1 MPLEVLNWKT
11 FGHSEILRY
20 ITKSAEQDRL
30 SHAYLFTGP
39 DRVGKTTIAID
50 LACLI
55 NAEPKTT
62 NSGNVV
68 VDLKNDPQAIRIRK
82 GFHSD
87 VKIINYETP
96 CSTDGTEIK
105 SRVHIS
111 IEHIQDIK
119 REASLKPFEGEAK
132 IFIIEGAQ
140 NMTLEASNALLK
152 ILEEPSDQVFFV
164 LTTSSTLHLP
174 ETIISRCQVL
184 SIRSVKKSEIA
195 ENLSNIYGLDHL
207 ESENLSSLSRG
218 RPGWAVA
225 ALKDAT
231 MVDSLSQLVNRI
243 SDIMSGTVEERFKYA
258 RKLSDQFRMNREEVY
273 AELDGWIDWFR
284 EISISKNGLEQYLFF
299 RQKESDYLE
308 ISEKLSQRQIVKAIN
323 LLFEI
328 RGNLQNNAA
337 PRLALEVLMVE
348 LPFIKTNV

>member
-1 MPLEVLNWKT
+1 MALEILNWKT
-11 FGHSEILRY
+11 FGHSEVLRY
-20 ITKSAEQDRL
+20 IKKSVEQDRL

-39 DRVGKTTIAID
+39 DRVGKTTVAID

-55 NAEPKTT
+55 NAEHKTT
-62 NSGNVV
+62 KSGNVV
-68 VDLKNDPQAIRIRK
+68 VDLKNDRQAIRIRK

-87 VKIINYETP
+87 VKIINNETP
-96 CSTDGTEIK
+96 CSTDGTETK
-105 SRVHIS
+105 SRVNIS

-119 REASLKPFEGEAK
+119 KEASLKPFEGEAK
-132 IFIIEGAQ
+132 VFIIEGAQ

-152 ILEEPSDQVFFV
+152 ILEEPYDQVFFV
-164 LTTSSTLHLP
+164 LTTSSTTHLP

-184 SIRSVKKSEIA
+184 SLRSVKKSEIS
-195 ENLSNIYGLDHL
+195 ENLSNIYGLDHS
-207 ESENLSSLSRG
+207 ESDNLSSLSRG

-225 ALKDAT
+225 AVKDAT
-231 MVDSLSQLVNRI
+231 MVDSLSQLVNRV
-243 SDIMSGTVEERFKYA
+243 SDIMSGSLEERFVYA
-258 RKLSDQFRMNREEVY
+258 RKLSNQFRTNREEVY

-284 EISISKNGLEQYLFF
+284 EISISKNGLEQHLFF

-308 ISEKLSQRQIVKAIN
+308 TTEKLSQRQIVKAIN

-328 RGNLQNNAA
+328 RGNLKNNAI

-348 LPFIKTNV
+348 LPFIDKN